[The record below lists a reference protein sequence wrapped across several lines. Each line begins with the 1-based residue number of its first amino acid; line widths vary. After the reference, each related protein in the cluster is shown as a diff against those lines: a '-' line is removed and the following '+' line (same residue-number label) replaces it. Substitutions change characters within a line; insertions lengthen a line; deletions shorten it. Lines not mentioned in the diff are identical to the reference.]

1 MITKNLLLLFYIYL
15 FFFYSYAESIE
26 NKSIYYEEYNK
37 IKEIKQ
43 DYSFYDYLKDK
54 RKEIDKRVSYKNLK
68 IKECTLP
75 IRDNLSLLL
84 KDDIKYSYFEKDG
97 LPFINYTISIFSKN
111 YEKKFLE
118 FLKQDK
124 KLHIKKTFYKEFT
137 IIETT
142 YKDLEYFKDYYI
154 YGLGISIHINYGN
167 KLETKYIID
176 YCLKTKS
183 NSKKEVKW

>member
-84 KDDIKYSYFEKDG
+84 KN
-97 LPFINYTISIFSKN
+97 LQ
-111 YEKKFLE
+111 L
-118 FLKQDK
+118 LKQ
-124 KLHIKKTFYKEFT
+124 HIK
-137 IIETT
+137 I
-142 YKDLEYFKDYYI
+142 
-154 YGLGISIHINYGN
+154 
-167 KLETKYIID
+167 
-176 YCLKTKS
+176 
-183 NSKKEVKW
+183 